1 MCKVGAFNVFLDSNE
16 YKRCG
21 HNFSCTP
28 MKKLKELSQN
38 GTIQLLITNVVEGEV
53 SQHIKKD
60 VQSFLEG
67 QRKLSKNAGV
77 IRNIP
82 EFSDIIRK
90 VNEAEVY
97 ASAEKAFQDFITE
110 NCFEKLSSN
119 GINNDALLSD
129 YFVRRLP
136 FEDNAKKAAEFKDAF
151 IVYTL
156 RKYADDNNVK
166 IHVVSNDSGIRGSLS
181 EDPHFMVFNRSED
194 LFGYITSILEDAA
207 AENTRTVQA
216 FIKEVYNEIADRIIA
231 EINDFGVWVSDAE
244 DDCDIHEVKVQS
256 IVLSYV
262 DEIDEFEILPTH
274 IQALVDLTV
283 DCTCIDEDN
292 SYWDKED
299 GTYLLLVTHEL
310 RLTKTM
316 DFDFKLT
323 LNVDSDEYGK
333 AVRIAG
339 IDECSLDGIQ
349 GSIELD
355 VEDADDVEVLH
366 SSMDDYHDECPGSY
380 TTCPDC
386 GCKIN
391 FENDGGNGFCTRCA
405 HKH

>member
-119 GINNDALLSD
+119 GINNGALLSD

-136 FEDNAKKAAEFKDAF
+136 FEDNAKKAAECIACGKCERACTQHLP
-151 IVYTL
+151 IIERL
-156 RKYADDNNVK
+156 K
-166 IHVVSNDSGIRGSLS
+166 
-181 EDPHFMVFNRSED
+181 
-194 LFGYITSILEDAA
+194 
-207 AENTRTVQA
+207 
-216 FIKEVYNEIADRIIA
+216 EIAL
-231 EINDFGVWVSDAE
+231 
-244 DDCDIHEVKVQS
+244 K
-256 IVLSYV
+256 
-262 DEIDEFEILPTH
+262 
-274 IQALVDLTV
+274 
-283 DCTCIDEDN
+283 
-292 SYWDKED
+292 
-299 GTYLLLVTHEL
+299 
-310 RLTKTM
+310 
-316 DFDFKLT
+316 
-323 LNVDSDEYGK
+323 
-333 AVRIAG
+333 
-339 IDECSLDGIQ
+339 
-349 GSIELD
+349 
-355 VEDADDVEVLH
+355 
-366 SSMDDYHDECPGSY
+366 
-380 TTCPDC
+380 
-386 GCKIN
+386 
-391 FENDGGNGFCTRCA
+391 
-405 HKH
+405 

>member
-1 MCKVGAFNVFLDSNE
+1 MYKVNSFNVFLDSNE

-28 MKKLKELSQN
+28 MKKLQELSKN
-38 GTIQLLITNVVEGEV
+38 GTIQLLITNVVESEV

-110 NCFEKLSSN
+110 NNFEKVSSN
-119 GINNDALLSD
+119 GINNDALLAD
-129 YFVRRLP
+129 YFARRLP
-136 FEDNAKKAAEFKDAF
+136 FEDNTKKAAEFKDAF
-151 IVYTL
+151 IVYAL
-156 RKYADDNNVK
+156 RKYADINNVK

-181 EDPHFMVFNRSED
+181 EDSRFIVFNRSED
-194 LFGYITSILEDAA
+194 LFGYITSTLEDTA
-207 AENTRTVQA
+207 AENTGIAQV
-216 FIKEVYNEIADRIIA
+216 FIKKAYNEIADRIVA
-231 EINDFGVWVSDAE
+231 EINKYSVWVSEAE
-244 DDCDIHEVKVQS
+244 DDCDVHEVKVQD
-256 IVLSYV
+256 IMLSYV
-262 DEIDEFEILPTH
+262 DEIDEFDILPVH
-274 IQALVDLTV
+274 IQAIVALTV

-299 GTYLLLVTHEL
+299 GTYLLLATHEL

-316 DFDFKLT
+316 DFDFTLA

-339 IDECSLDGIQ
+339 IGECSLDDIQ
-349 GSIELD
+349 GSIDLE
-355 VEDADDVEVLH
+355 VEDADEVEVLH
-366 SSMDDYHDECPGSY
+366 SSMDNYYDECPGSY

-391 FENDGGNGFCTRCA
+391 FENDGGNGFCIECA